1 MPNFYRILPVLV
13 LLLACGPTD
22 HPRHRQVDQRL
33 VEETS
38 QVFSRSQVAH
48 WQDATTWRFDTADAL
63 EGWSQEGF
71 DLASD
76 LHDGAWRMGASR
88 FGAFFERHVDVD
100 AQGMDA
106 AGVDR
111 ITVTWVGTRK
121 RPLRL
126 QWAGP
131 GEEMS
136 KERTLEMRGKDDA
149 GRYVFELKT
158 HPHWKGPISR
168 LRWTPRLPSKLRGR
182 LESVVLQRSV
192 PSPDRRQQTAL
203 RPFKVTL
210 GQTSRSAR
218 VVLPGSP
225 WTQSVVVEEGHRLE
239 AAVGVDKEIS
249 GEVAFQLDA
258 VAEDGGS
265 TRLFTMGVSG
275 ASAGK
280 AGFWHPLEVD
290 LSPWA
295 GQTVELRF
303 HVESQGE
310 RGETAYGFWGGVQL
324 TRPHGGET
332 PPNVVLVVL
341 DTLRADHL
349 SHYGYERPTSPKLE
363 AWAARRAVSFRQTVA
378 AAPWTYP
385 SHLSL
390 FTGLDP
396 ITHGQHHPRPLP
408 RRFELLAQH
417 LQKAGYETLAVT
429 AGGYLDAHYGFA
441 RGFDRYHVVQ
451 GHLGPKGDLEKGI
464 EQAERWM
471 ESAHRPYFLFL
482 HTYEVHTPHRVRQ
495 PFHRQL
501 SGHDGD
507 GERLARLTPRPLPEG
522 DVAGAVK
529 RKEYAFKDGQGGF
542 ESLKDGE
549 LQHIVDA
556 YDSAIAYADHHV
568 MDFLQ
573 RLEDRDGPALTVIT
587 SDHGEALGEH
597 GLADHAYLYDV
608 NLHIPLV
615 MALPDSRNAGGWIDP
630 QVRQIDVL
638 PTILEALD
646 LPVPPMDGRSLLP
659 YLEGRTPERE
669 PEDALAWS
677 ATAYQGVSLR
687 RGNRLKYVFNSTLWQ
702 RDAAREALF
711 LLDDDPDEAHNRA
724 ADHPAVEE
732 LERMA
737 IERTMQ
743 HLDGLLV
750 SFGGGSDEVRVRFR
764 GPHWLGPQFFKS
776 VDAPPG
782 ALGLDGRKVLDVRVP
797 PEVRFSVVLEQLASR
812 DFLAIDIDG
821 PDGSCTTEFPLLDA
835 APIVQHV
842 VRADCAVG
850 GEIPTDAF
858 SMTLIYHHGRESGV
872 GDEEMPSE
880 LVDQLRALGY
890 LD

>member
-1 MPNFYRILPVLV
+1 MSNLYRILPILI
-13 LLLACGPTD
+13 LLTACTSAD
-22 HPRHRQVDQRL
+22 DPRHRQVDQRL
-33 VEETS
+33 MEETS

-48 WQDATTWRFDTADAL
+48 WQDVATWRFDSADAL
-63 EGWSQEGF
+63 DDWSHDGF

-76 LHDGAWRMGASR
+76 LHDGAWRLGASQ
-88 FGAFFERHVDVD
+88 FGAFFEHNVEAD

-106 AGVDR
+106 ADIDR
-111 ITVTWVGTRK
+111 IVVTWKGTRK

-136 KERTLEMRGKDDA
+136 QQRTLEMRGKDDA
-149 GRYVFELKT
+149 GRYMFELAT
-158 HPHWKGPISR
+158 HPHWKGPISS

-192 PSPDRRQQTAL
+192 PSPDRRRQTAL

-210 GQTSRSAR
+210 GQTSRTAR
-218 VVLPGSP
+218 VVLPGAP
-225 WTQSVVVEEGHRLE
+225 WTKTVEVEDGHRLE
-239 AAVGVDKEIS
+239 AAVGVDKEIG
-249 GEVAFQLDA
+249 GEVTFQLEA
-258 VAEDGGS
+258 VTEDGGDV
-265 TRLFTMGVSG
+265 TRLFTATAGGPS
-275 ASAGK
+275 ASK
-280 AGFWHPLEVD
+280 PGFWHPLEVD

-295 GQTVELRF
+295 GQTLELRF
-303 HVESQGE
+303 YAEGAPA
-310 RGETAYGFWGGVQL
+310 ETAYGFWGGVQL
-324 TRPHGGET
+324 TRPHSGE
-332 PPNVVLVVL
+332 PLPNVVLVVL

-363 AWAARRAVSFRQTVA
+363 AWADRRAVSFRQAVA

-501 SGHDGD
+501 SGRDGD

-529 RKEYAFKDGQGGF
+529 RKTYAFKDGEGGF
-542 ESLKDGE
+542 EDLKDGE
-549 LQHIVDA
+549 LQHVVDA

-615 MALPDSRNAGGWIDP
+615 MALPDSQNAGTWIDP

-638 PTILEALD
+638 PTILNALD
-646 LPVPPMDGRSLLP
+646 LPVPSMDGRSLLP
-659 YLEGRTPERE
+659 YLEGRTPDLE
-669 PEDALAWS
+669 PADALAWS

-687 RGNRLKYVFNSTLWQ
+687 RGNRLKYVFNPTLWQ
-702 RDAAREALF
+702 RDAARQALF

-724 ADHPAVEE
+724 SDHPAVEE

-743 HLDGLLV
+743 NLDGLLV
-750 SFGGGSDEVRVRFR
+750 SFDHGGSDAVRVRFR

-782 ALGLDGRKVLDVRVP
+782 ALGLDGRNVLDVRVTP
-797 PEVRFSVVLEQLASR
+797 GARFSVVLEQVASR
-812 DFLAIDIDG
+812 DFLAIDIEG
-821 PDGSCTTEFPLLDA
+821 PEGPCTATFPLLDA
-835 APIVQHV
+835 APIIQHV
-842 VRADCAVG
+842 LGADCSVG
-850 GEIPTDAF
+850 ADDLSDAF
-858 SMTLIYHHGRESGV
+858 SLSLIYHHGREAGV
-872 GDEEMPSE
+872 GDEEMPAE